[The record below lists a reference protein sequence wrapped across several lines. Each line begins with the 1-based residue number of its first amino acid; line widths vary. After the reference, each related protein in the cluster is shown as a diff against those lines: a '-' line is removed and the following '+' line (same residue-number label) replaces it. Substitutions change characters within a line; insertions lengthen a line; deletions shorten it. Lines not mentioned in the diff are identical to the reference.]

1 MTQPG
6 KSVLAARS
14 GARFHPGSIL
24 VYSVLFAYL
33 VVVVYPMLWLF
44 YTSLKPDQEIFLNPF
59 ALPHWND
66 LHWDNF
72 QRAWEGAHFSRYFI
86 NSAIVTAA
94 TIFATLLLS
103 SMCAYA
109 LSRFKIAGGKPIFYT
124 FLVGLMIPGQLAIVP
139 LFFQMRQFGLLNSR
153 LGLILV
159 YTAGGLPFA
168 IFILAAFFKSLPH
181 SIYEAAQIDGCG
193 EWRAFWSIML
203 PLARPGLITVAIFTA
218 LGAWN
223 EYFTAF
229 MFLSGSD
236 GMQTLPLGLAQIA
249 ITSQYRSDWG
259 VAFAGLAMVTLP
271 TLILYIFLQKYLI
284 KGIISGAVKG

>member
-1 MTQPG
+1 MPL
-6 KSVLAARS
+6 SEVVPARRKLRPVNVFVF
-14 GARFHPGSIL
+14 AI
-24 VYSVLFAYL
+24 LFAYL

-44 YTSLKPDQEIFLNPF
+44 YTSLKPDAEIFLNPF

-66 LHWDNF
+66 LHWENF
-72 QRAWEGAHFSRYFI
+72 QRAWAGAHFSRYFI
-86 NSAIVTAA
+86 NSVVVTAA
-94 TIFATLLLS
+94 TLLGTLFLA

-109 LSRFKIAGGKPIFYT
+109 LSRFRIRGGGPIFNI
-124 FLVGLMIPGQLAIVP
+124 FLLGLMVPGQLSIVP
-139 LFFQMRQFGLLNSR
+139 LFFQMRQLGLLNSR

-159 YTAGGLPFA
+159 YVAGGLPFA

-181 SIYEAAQIDGCG
+181 SIYEAAQLDGCS

-203 PLARPGLITVAIFTA
+203 PLARPGLVTVALFTA

-236 GMQTLPLGLAQIA
+236 GMQTLPLGLAQIT

-259 VAFAGLAMVTLP
+259 VAFAGLTMVTLP
-271 TLILYIFLQKYLI
+271 TLVLYLFLQKYLI
-284 KGIISGAVKG
+284 KGIVSGAVKG